1 MIATSMARGDSN
13 VVSPAGIHDSMTHEQ
28 PLPKLRG
35 KRGIGWIAL
44 DVCMSIV
51 AVWAAFHT
59 ERLQPSAFAAF
70 ALGVALLL
78 LPLSLS
84 FFRKRERRCPECS
97 LEMSMRPDF
106 IPGTTR
112 YRCLYDCPCCHITW
126 DSGEV
131 GDKGGGNCRE
141 PGSQVG

>member
-1 MIATSMARGDSN
+1 
-13 VVSPAGIHDSMTHEQ
+13 V
-28 PLPKLRG
+28 
-35 KRGIGWIAL
+35 GWIAL

-59 ERLQPSAFAAF
+59 ERLQPSLLAAF
-70 ALGVALLL
+70 ALGIALLL

-84 FFRKRERRCPECS
+84 FINRRERRCPECS

-106 IPGTTR
+106 IPGTSR
-112 YRCLYDCPCCHITW
+112 YRRLYDCPCCHITW

-131 GDKGGGNCRE
+131 GDKGGGDCRE
-141 PGSQVG
+141 PENQIG

>member
-1 MIATSMARGDSN
+1 
-13 VVSPAGIHDSMTHEQ
+13 MTNEQ
-28 PLPKLRG
+28 PLPKVNRRRG
-35 KRGIGWIAL
+35 LSWIAL
-44 DVCMSIV
+44 DVGMAVV

-59 ERLQPSAFAAF
+59 ERLRPSAFAAF
-70 ALGVALLL
+70 ALGTALLL

-97 LEMSMRPDF
+97 MEMSLRPDY

-112 YRCLYDCPCCHITW
+112 YRCLYDCHCCHITW

-131 GDKGGGNCRE
+131 REKSGDDRPESRHQAGGETGLVSRSTPFPCDRR
-141 PGSQVG
+141 

>member
-1 MIATSMARGDSN
+1 
-13 VVSPAGIHDSMTHEQ
+13 MTHEL
-28 PLPKLRG
+28 PLPKVRRQG
-35 KRGIGWIAL
+35 GIGWIGL
-44 DVCMSIV
+44 DVCMCIV

-59 ERLQPSAFAAF
+59 DTLQLSTLAAF
-70 ALGVALLL
+70 ALGVALLI

-84 FFRKRERRCPECS
+84 YFRKRERRCPECS

-112 YRCLYDCPCCHITW
+112 YRCLYDCHCCHVTW

-131 GDKGGGNCRE
+131 GDKGGGSCRE
-141 PGSQVG
+141 TGNQAG